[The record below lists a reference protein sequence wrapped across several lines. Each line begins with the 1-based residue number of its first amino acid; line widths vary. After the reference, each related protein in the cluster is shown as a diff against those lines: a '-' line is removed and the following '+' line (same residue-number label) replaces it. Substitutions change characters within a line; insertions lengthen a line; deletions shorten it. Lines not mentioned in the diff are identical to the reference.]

1 MCLYSPFLQSL
12 TLVVLVTC
20 KVGEIQGVQR
30 RKEGGQEVG
39 TLGPPPGR
47 AGSTGTCGFVI
58 TATQPDGLRWPVP
71 HDHRPPHP
79 RPAKAGPHPPV
90 LTAPRPPAV
99 TATWPTAG
107 VWEEAQALLGDQ
119 RTSPQKGGALSTP
132 METPPK
138 PFLGPGQLS
147 SAGTPTSG
155 LPRMKISLWHQGP
168 MVLAPRE
175 SH

>member
-1 MCLYSPFLQSL
+1 MCLYNPSMQSL
-12 TLVVLVTC
+12 TLVVLKTC
-20 KVGEIQGVQR
+20 NVGKVQGVQR
-30 RKEGGQEVG
+30 RQEGVWEVEK
-39 TLGPPPGR
+39 LAPPPGR

-58 TATQPDGLRWPVP
+58 TATQPHGLWWPIP

-79 RPAKAGPHPPV
+79 KPAKASPHPSV
-90 LTAPRPPAV
+90 LTAPRSPAA

-119 RTSPQKGGALSTP
+119 RTSPQQGGALSAP
-132 METPPK
+132 MATSPK
-138 PFLGPGQLS
+138 LLWGLRQLN

-155 LPRMKISLWHQGP
+155 LPRISLRHRGP